1 MITPQEIKKKSERKY
16 VSVLQSLAKGEPFS
30 KLIIRA
36 DKSYTNSS
44 LSQFAKEIELIYSQ
58 SKEKK
63 GFGYTLDFQ
72 QIKAKRLGRQD
83 LPRLIYFETKRDFF
97 KFLGKEEE
105 VRLFKENIDL
115 ITRAFPEL
123 TEWIVAS
130 PQKIIDYQDEW
141 EDLLKICQYFKSN
154 PVPKLYIRE
163 LPVPVHTKFVEN
175 HKGILFELLNRIVPY
190 DSINHAFTKIREF
203 EKRFNLKYAE
213 TQVRFKILDA
223 EISQKYFSGLEDI
236 STPVSQFASL
246 QFPIKRVFVVENK
259 TTLYTALTL
268 PKMKQTL
275 VLFGKGFGVSDLQ
288 NIEWLNEVEL
298 FYWGDID
305 AQGFEILSQFRG
317 YFHHTKSILMDVVTF
332 DKFFD
337 NEVGTISKLC
347 SSMNLTEEE
356 QKLYERVKTNQW
368 RLEQEKIPHVYVQQ
382 IFSKWF
388 FT

>member
-1 MITPQEIKKKSERKY
+1 M
-16 VSVLQSLAKGEPFS
+16 
-30 KLIIRA
+30 
-36 DKSYTNSS
+36 
-44 LSQFAKEIELIYSQ
+44 
-58 SKEKK
+58 
-63 GFGYTLDFQ
+63 
-72 QIKAKRLGRQD
+72 
-83 LPRLIYFETKRDFF
+83 
-97 KFLGKEEE
+97 
-105 VRLFKENIDL
+105 
-115 ITRAFPEL
+115 
-123 TEWIVAS
+123 
-130 PQKIIDYQDEW
+130 
-141 EDLLKICQYFKSN
+141 
-154 PVPKLYIRE
+154 
-163 LPVPVHTKFVEN
+163 
-175 HKGILFELLNRIVPY
+175 
-190 DSINHAFTKIREF
+190 
-203 EKRFNLKYAE
+203 
-213 TQVRFKILDA
+213 
-223 EISQKYFSGLEDI
+223 
-236 STPVSQFASL
+236 
-246 QFPIKRVFVVENK
+246 FVVENK

-368 RLEQEKIPHVYVQQ
+368 RLEQEKIPHVYVHQ